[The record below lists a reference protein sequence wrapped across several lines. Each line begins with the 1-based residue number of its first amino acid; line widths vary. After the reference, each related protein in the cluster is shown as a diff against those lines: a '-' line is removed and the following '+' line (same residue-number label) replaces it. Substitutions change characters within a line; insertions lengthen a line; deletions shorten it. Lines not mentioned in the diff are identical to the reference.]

1 LGGGGGV
8 PGSLVNPSE
17 FMCLILLLVSLRP
30 ARKLGARRTRIVR
43 NKPFPGVVGG
53 QRRARKSLG
62 CGDIGAAE
70 PEPRESGLAAHKA
83 TTLTGSP
90 RRGPRVI
97 VQATLAYTHIDD
109 LYIVVHPAADP
120 APEHWTPMIDDVIG
134 LRGRLTGCLVV
145 AGNIKLDA
153 RQRSQLA
160 EALRDQK
167 IRVAVLISSPVS
179 RGIVTA
185 LGWLVGGYRAFEMSR
200 LEDAIDYLGI
210 SVARSDRVR
219 VTVAE
224 MRQRLNEARKAAV
237 RAAK

>member
-1 LGGGGGV
+1 
-8 PGSLVNPSE
+8 
-17 FMCLILLLVSLRP
+17 
-30 ARKLGARRTRIVR
+30 
-43 NKPFPGVVGG
+43 
-53 QRRARKSLG
+53 
-62 CGDIGAAE
+62 
-70 PEPRESGLAAHKA
+70 
-83 TTLTGSP
+83 
-90 RRGPRVI
+90 VI

-109 LYIVVHPAADP
+109 LYIVVHPSADP
-120 APEHWTPMIDDVIG
+120 APEHWTPMIDDVIR

-167 IRVAVLISSPVS
+167 IQVAVLISSPVT

-219 VTVAE
+219 ATVAE